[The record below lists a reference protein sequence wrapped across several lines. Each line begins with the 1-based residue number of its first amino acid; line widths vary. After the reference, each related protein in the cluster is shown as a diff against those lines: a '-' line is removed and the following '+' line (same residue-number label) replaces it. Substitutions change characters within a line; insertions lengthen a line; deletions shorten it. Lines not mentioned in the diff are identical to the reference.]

1 MEINLL
7 KIKYVIYTMRER
19 EIKKNTQY
27 MDKRSLMQTVVTYI
41 YIYIYIFECM
51 YGCKY
56 CMAIKIWTKDT

>member
-19 EIKKNTQY
+19 EIKKNIQY
-27 MDKRSLMQTVVTYI
+27 MNKRSLMQTAVT
-41 YIYIYIFECM
+41 YIYIFECM

>member
-41 YIYIYIFECM
+41 YIYI
-51 YGCKY
+51 
-56 CMAIKIWTKDT
+56 